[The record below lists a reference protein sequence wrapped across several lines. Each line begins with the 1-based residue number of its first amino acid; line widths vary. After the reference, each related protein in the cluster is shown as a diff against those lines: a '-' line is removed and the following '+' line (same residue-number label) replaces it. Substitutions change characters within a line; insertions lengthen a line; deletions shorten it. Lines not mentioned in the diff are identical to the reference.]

1 MHNQEVD
8 LLKEEIEMLSKQMRQ
23 QCDVIQE
30 LKYVLAKVAGK
41 LQYPTT
47 SQDRIYLNGLFDEV
61 QNVMDKANL
70 CK

>member
-23 QCDVIQE
+23 QCNVIQE
-30 LKYVLAKVAGK
+30 LKSVLVKVTDQ
-41 LQYPTT
+41 LQ
-47 SQDRIYLNGLFDEV
+47 SHSNSVEMINLNLIFVEV

>member
-23 QCDVIQE
+23 QCNVIQE
-30 LKYVLAKVAGK
+30 LKSVLVKVTDR
-41 LQYPTT
+41 LQ
-47 SQDRIYLNGLFDEV
+47 SHSNSVEMINLNLIFVEV

>member
-8 LLKEEIEMLSKQMRQ
+8 LLKEEIEMLSKQLRQ
-23 QCDVIQE
+23 QCDVIRE
-30 LKYVLAKVAGK
+30 LKYVLAKVTGQ
-41 LQYPTT
+41 LQDHST
-47 SQDRIYLNGLFDEV
+47 SVDMIYLNSLFGEV

>member
-1 MHNQEVD
+1 MYNQEVD

-30 LKYVLAKVAGK
+30 LRYVLAKVTGQ
-41 LQYPTT
+41 LQDHST
-47 SQDRIYLNGLFDEV
+47 SVDMIYLNSLFGEV
-61 QNVMDKANL
+61 QSVMDKDNL

>member
-23 QCDVIQE
+23 QCNVIQE
-30 LKYVLAKVAGK
+30 LKSVLVKVTDR
-41 LQYPTT
+41 LQ
-47 SQDRIYLNGLFDEV
+47 SHSNSVEMINSNLIFVEV

>member
-30 LKYVLAKVAGK
+30 LEYVLARVTGQ
-41 LQYPTT
+41 LQYHAT
-47 SQDRIYLNGLFDEV
+47 SVDMIYLNSLFAEV
-61 QNVMDKANL
+61 QNVMDKADL

>member
-23 QCDVIQE
+23 QCNVIQE
-30 LKYVLAKVAGK
+30 LKSVLVKVTDR
-41 LQYPTT
+41 LQ
-47 SQDRIYLNGLFDEV
+47 SHSNSVEMINFNLIFVEV

>member
-30 LKYVLAKVAGK
+30 LKYVLVKVTGR
-41 LQYPTT
+41 LQDHST
-47 SQDRIYLNGLFDEV
+47 SMDMIYLNGLFAEV
-61 QNVMDKANL
+61 QNVLDKANL

>member
-8 LLKEEIEMLSKQMRQ
+8 LLKEEIEMLSKQLRQ

-30 LKYVLAKVAGK
+30 LKYVLAKVTDR
-41 LQYPTT
+41 LQ
-47 SQDRIYLNGLFDEV
+47 SHSNSVEMINSNLIFVEV